1 MKIENLITVTGVEEV
16 VWNPPKNKR
25 LSYSEWLELKSDRI
39 AECFSG
45 VKIEADVLPWVN
57 CYAEELVQLS
67 WEHDVTLQSIVD
79 KFTAELLLGKN
90 PKTSLIL
97 TKESLENPCNYKLVK
112 FSEKAEKP
120 RPKEPPFF

>member
-1 MKIENLITVTGVEEV
+1 MRFTYIDWLNLKDE
-16 VWNPPKNKR
+16 
-25 LSYSEWLELKSDRI
+25 RI
-39 AECFSG
+39 AKCFSG
-45 VKIEADVLPWVN
+45 VEIESTVTPIVI
-57 CYAEELVQLS
+57 YFAEELVQLS

-120 RPKEPPFF
+120 WPKETPFFEVIT

>member
-1 MKIENLITVTGVEEV
+1 MKIGNLITVTGVEEV

-67 WEHDVTLQSIVD
+67 WEYSVTLQSIVD
-79 KFTAELLLGKN
+79 NFTDFLSVGLRPEM
-90 PKTSLIL
+90 SFHRV
-97 TKESLENPCNYKLVK
+97 KETLNIPGSYKLLM
-112 FSEKAEKP
+112 
-120 RPKEPPFF
+120 RGD